1 MSQLVFEDK
10 DFLVKF
16 LYTLFETPS
25 RIKIQKTLYL
35 LFAFYGATYGSIE
48 SSNSDE
54 DNEFSGQE
62 YPKYLFDAQ
71 FEAWKYGPVEN
82 EIYAREKRGQYEGVS
97 LSNAEIDS
105 FFDTIEKKKHK
116 GFH

>member
-71 FEAWKYGPVEN
+71 FEAWKYGPVE
-82 EIYAREKRGQYEGVS
+82 S